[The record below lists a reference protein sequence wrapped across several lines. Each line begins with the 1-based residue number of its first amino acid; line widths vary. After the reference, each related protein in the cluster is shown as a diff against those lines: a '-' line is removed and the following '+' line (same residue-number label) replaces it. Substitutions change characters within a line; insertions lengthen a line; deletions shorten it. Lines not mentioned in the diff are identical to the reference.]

1 MDRGTLDCA
10 AWGAVHCM
18 ALSLAGTRR
27 VRYAYPRTR
36 RVLLATFALTHKPY
50 GYSDR
55 RDAVHG
61 PSGARPGHA
70 PASTRDGSR
79 VGVASP
85 PPARSLRRYPGMIL
99 CTAARRD

>member
-50 GYSDR
+50 RVG
-55 RDAVHG
+55 RDAL
-61 PSGARPGHA
+61 RPWRQGHTL
-70 PASTRDGSR
+70 PRGFPWRDGRAVDCSCLENSQ
-79 VGVASP
+79 G
-85 PPARSLRRYPGMIL
+85 
-99 CTAARRD
+99 CTPLGGSNPS

>member
-50 GYSDR
+50 GRAALDLDEAHLHR
-55 RDAVHG
+55 RLGVLGVWPPRDEVEAAALRLDALYL
-61 PSGARPGHA
+61 
-70 PASTRDGSR
+70 
-79 VGVASP
+79 P
-85 PPARSLRRYPGMIL
+85 PQLALVP
-99 CTAARRD
+99 